1 MDCSFLTNLTTLF
14 LAQAQTGAGTV
25 GRGISWEQ
33 YLAVAVAMAVLILPF
48 VVGNF
53 LARTLRMPNYGTRFG
68 WVLLAIT
75 ASLVVLINRLPGL
88 GVDLRGG
95 TILVYEIDS
104 DKVGESESEGGSNI
118 TSEDLVEPLTRRI
131 NPSGTQEI
139 QIRPYGQSQIEIIVP
154 EVQQQEVDRIKG
166 LVEEAG
172 ILRFAILANQ
182 VDHQPYINFAIEQA
196 ESENS
201 GVRTSESVRNSE
213 GQIVGFWANVDRE
226 LVDGPNGKKIPGP
239 VRVNVADAL
248 VRNPETG
255 EILQIP
261 ASARGD
267 NAETRIAQWI
277 DSQGMKGIETLMV
290 LDPYTPEVRGE
301 DLAFAA
307 SVFDQNGA
315 PAVSFTLTDKGSG
328 KFFALTTNNAPVGSH
343 QRQLGIVLD
352 DDLLSAPNI
361 LQPIRK
367 EGRITGRFTREEVDQ
382 LVQILKA
389 GQLPA
394 ALTKQPIAENQIDA
408 TLGKD
413 TIRKG
418 VIAIGVSLLLVLV
431 FILFYYR
438 FPGIIAC
445 IALIMNLAMILATM
459 VLINQPLTLPG
470 LAGLVLTV
478 GMSVDANVLIFERIR
493 EELKKGAAARMAIRN
508 GFAKATVTIIDANL
522 TTLITAIVLY
532 AIGTDQIRGFAV
544 TLILGILFSMF
555 TAIYVSRTLFDLA
568 ERHGFLSLSMTDG
581 VNTIRSM
588 IAGDKGMDFM
598 GMGRFSLAISGIL
611 MLVGLASLY
620 ARGRGILDID
630 FAGGSSVQFRLDRAT
645 PTDEVRRIVKPT
657 MVKPFTEI
665 LLEQNKLTSDQLA
678 EATNAAN
685 LEGIDLSEMLVKLG
699 NVSSDDVTQAQ
710 QVIEELPYTVNGVSM
725 EGSEPGT
732 IYKVD
737 SSFAR
742 VDDLKSAIV
751 KAFADDNSVGLVTY
765 NITITPA
772 DKNNQ
777 SFFAPSAN
785 GVMLAAAYPQEE
797 AVAEGEAPAAA
808 DSSDAQTPPAT
819 TAGQP
824 VAPEDAPSVP
834 SNLGPVVS
842 SAVIQLGIE
851 GETPSVENGETRGAA
866 ISEATLKEVLVAV
879 ANEVGVPLTERVINV
894 TPIGENT
901 SEWSSGSQLQF
912 NKWKVDVPLAA
923 NQADQV
929 MARMQEKMN
938 QDPVWVSSSSVGSR
952 VAGDM
957 IGRALGAL
965 FASLLCIIGYIW
977 FRFQRVL
984 YGFAAVAALVH
995 DVLIT
1000 LGAIAI
1006 SYWLADALGF
1016 LLIDPFKISLTVVA
1030 AILTIIGY
1038 SLNDTIVVFDRIRET
1053 KGKAPRLTGDMI
1065 NASINQTLSRTL
1077 LTSLTTLIVVILLY
1091 WFGGEGIHAFAF
1103 ALVIGVIVGTYSSI
1117 FIASPIL
1124 LWLIERG
1131 DRPKTA

>member
-1 MDCSFLTNLTTLF
+1 MDCSLLMNMTTYL

-25 GRGISWEQ
+25 GRGISGQQ

-48 VVGNF
+48 VAGNF
-53 LARTLRMPNYGTRFG
+53 LARMFKMPNYGTRFG
-68 WVLLAIT
+68 WILLAVTASVAVLLN
-75 ASLVVLINRLPGL
+75 SLPKL
-88 GVDLRGG
+88 GVDLKGG
-95 TILVYEIDS
+95 TILVYEIDA
-104 DKVGESESEGGSNI
+104 DKVGESQAEGGSSI

-154 EVQQQEVDRIKG
+154 DVQQQEVERIKG

-196 ESENS
+196 ESPNS
-201 GVRTSESVRNSE
+201 GVRTSGTVRNGE
-213 GQIVGFWANVDRE
+213 GQTVGFWANVDRE
-226 LVDGPNGKKIPGP
+226 LVDGPNGKKVPGP
-239 VRVNVADAL
+239 VRVNVSDAL
-248 VRNPETG
+248 LRNPETG
-255 EILQIP
+255 EILELP
-261 ASARGD
+261 PFVRGE
-267 NAETRIAQWI
+267 NAESLIAKWI
-277 DSQGMKGIETLMV
+277 DDQGMKGVETLMV

-408 TLGKD
+408 TLGMD

-418 VIAIGVSLLLVLV
+418 VIAIVVSLFAVLL

-445 IALIMNLAMILATM
+445 IALIMNLGMILATM
-459 VLINQPLTLPG
+459 VLINQPMTLPG

-508 GFAKATVTIIDANL
+508 GFAKATVTIVDSNL

-581 VNTIRSM
+581 VNTLRGM
-588 IAGDKGMDFM
+588 ISGERGVDFM
-598 GMGRFSLAISGIL
+598 GMGRTCMIVSGIL
-611 MLVGLASLY
+611 MLIGIASLF
-620 ARGRGILDID
+620 ARGRSILDID
-630 FAGGSSVQFRLDRAT
+630 FAGGSSVQFRLDRSA
-645 PTDEVRRIVKPT
+645 PTDEIRRIVKPT

-665 LLEQNKLTSDQLA
+665 LLEQNKLTDDQLT
-678 EATNAAN
+678 EATDAARV
-685 LEGIDLSEMLVKLG
+685 EGSTIGEALVKLG
-699 NVSSDDVTQAQ
+699 YVTGEDIGQAEK
-710 QVIEELPYTVNGVSM
+710 VTEDLPYTVNAVSM

-732 IYKVD
+732 IYKID

-751 KAFADDNSVGLVTY
+751 KAFANEPSVGLVTY
-765 NITITPA
+765 NVTITPA
-772 DKNNQ
+772 SKDNQ
-777 SFFAPSAN
+777 SRFSPSAN
-785 GVMLAAAYPQEE
+785 GVMLAAAYPQD
-797 AVAEGEAPAAA
+797 AATPEGDAPPAAA
-808 DSSDAQTPPAT
+808 AGDTQSSPPNS
-819 TAGQP
+819 TASQP

-842 SAVIQLGIE
+842 SAVIELGIE
-851 GETPSVENGETRGAA
+851 GETAVDEDGEKRGAA
-866 ISEATLKEVLVAV
+866 ISESTLKEALVAV
-879 ANEVGVPLTERVINV
+879 ANEVGVPLTERVINA
-894 TPIGENT
+894 TPIGKNT

-912 NKWKVDVPLAA
+912 NKWKVDVPLPAD
-923 NQADQV
+923 QADRI
-929 MARMQEKMN
+929 MARMQEKMS
-938 QDPVWVSSSSVGSR
+938 QDPVWVSSSSVGSSSCR
-952 VAGDM
+952 
-957 IGRALGAL
+957 R
-965 FASLLCIIGYIW
+965 
-977 FRFQRVL
+977 
-984 YGFAAVAALVH
+984 H
-995 DVLIT
+995 D
-1000 LGAIAI
+1000 
-1006 SYWLADALGF
+1006 
-1016 LLIDPFKISLTVVA
+1016 
-1030 AILTIIGY
+1030 
-1038 SLNDTIVVFDRIRET
+1038 R
-1053 KGKAPRLTGDMI
+1053 PRLGC
-1065 NASINQTLSRTL
+1065 SICQLAVHHRLHLVPVPACDLRFRSRRSIGPRCSVDARRDRHQL
-1077 LTSLTTLIVVILLY
+1077 LAGRCTRVPVDRSVQDQSD
-1091 WFGGEGIHAFAF
+1091 GGCRDFDDHRLF
-1103 ALVIGVIVGTYSSI
+1103 V
-1117 FIASPIL
+1117 
-1124 LWLIERG
+1124 ERH
-1131 DRPKTA
+1131 DRRLRPYP